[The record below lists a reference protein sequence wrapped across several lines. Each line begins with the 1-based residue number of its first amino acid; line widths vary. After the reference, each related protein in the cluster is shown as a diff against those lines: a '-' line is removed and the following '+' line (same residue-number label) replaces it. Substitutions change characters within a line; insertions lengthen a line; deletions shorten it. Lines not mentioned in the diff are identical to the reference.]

1 MKIFIS
7 ADIEGV
13 CGVTAWDET
22 ESDKGTYARFQQQMT
37 REVRAA
43 CEGALAGGA
52 TEIYVRD
59 AHHSAR
65 NLIAEELPKQ
75 VRLVRGWSRHPYM
88 MMQELD
94 ASFAGAMMIGYHSLA
109 GGDGNP
115 LSHTMSSR
123 ASEVTINGIPT
134 SEFLINSYTAW
145 LERVPVILL
154 AGDEQICSLG
164 KEQIPGLKTVAVK
177 SGSGAS
183 TVSIHPTLALE
194 RIEEGAREAMQGD
207 LAACCSPLPE
217 QFETTITYVSHQD
230 AYKASFFPGAS
241 LVSARTIRHRADHYF
256 DVLRLFLFNL

>member
-22 ESDKGTYARFQQQMT
+22 ESDKANYAQFQKQMT
-37 REVRAA
+37 REVCAA
-43 CEGALAGGA
+43 CEGAIAGGA

-59 AHHSAR
+59 AHNSAR

-94 ASFAGAMMIGYHSLA
+94 SSFDGVMMIGYHSQA

-115 LSHTMSSR
+115 LAHTMTSR
-123 ASEVTINGIPT
+123 VSEITINGMLV
-134 SEFLINSYTAW
+134 SEFLMNTHTAW
-145 LERVPVILL
+145 LEDVPVIFLS
-154 AGDEQICSLG
+154 GDKQICTLAQ
-164 KEQIPGLKTVAVK
+164 ELIPELETVAVK
-177 SGSGAS
+177 SGSGGS
-183 TVSIHPTLALE
+183 TVNLHPLVVLDK
-194 RIEEGAREAMQGD
+194 IEEGARKAMQAD
-207 LAACCSPLPE
+207 SAACRKQMPE
-217 QFETTITYVSHQD
+217 KFETSITYVNHQD
-230 AYKASFFPGAS
+230 AYKASFFPGARRIS
-241 LVSARTIRHRADHYF
+241 SHAIAYEADNYF